1 MLDLLLMFY
10 NGEHETSPATLL
22 DSIASVLEI
31 LNFWRVAGIDGKLTA
46 KSILNF
52 MVDQVVSIISE
63 IRTKLLYKACFRF
76 KIVSFTNSKEEKKVD
91 DSDKEAA
98 DPAELLDDPIISD
111 YRDKTYQY
119 DQFAYTLWKYLE
131 LLDRTAPLIE
141 DLYLSILEALDL
153 ERPNP
158 FSIFKSIHW

>member
-10 NGEHETSPATLL
+10 NGEHETSPNTLL
-22 DSIASVLEI
+22 DSITSVLEI

-76 KIVSFTNSKEEKKVD
+76 NIVTFTSPKDEQKN
-91 DSDKEAA
+91 
-98 DPAELLDDPIISD
+98 
-111 YRDKTYQY
+111 
-119 DQFAYTLWKYLE
+119 
-131 LLDRTAPLIE
+131 
-141 DLYLSILEALDL
+141 
-153 ERPNP
+153 
-158 FSIFKSIHW
+158 

>member
-22 DSIASVLEI
+22 DSITSVLEI
-31 LNFWRVAGIDGKLTA
+31 LNFWRIAGIDGKLTA

-111 YRDKTYQY
+111 YRDKTY
-119 DQFAYTLWKYLE
+119 
-131 LLDRTAPLIE
+131 
-141 DLYLSILEALDL
+141 
-153 ERPNP
+153 
-158 FSIFKSIHW
+158 